1 MTKKIRHGL
10 KQSRN
15 PYTYIV
21 GGGLLVY
28 FSTLFFSPFR
38 IDTLQNEMV
47 RFDTHKTDLSRRSN
61 QELDKVELNTT
72 IRTPKNS
79 QQTISLIPKKDSK
92 ILLLPSYNFGFCR
105 AMRNFTIQR
114 IDPHKVEYG
123 SKIIV
128 EPQYRVDFWGSVDF
142 KPVPAFQMN
151 THDPDAQDVF
161 ISGSVHR
168 SQSPWDPFIW
178 NLFVNVLSDSQHT
191 AIVVDVGANLG
202 YFSLL
207 AASMGFNVIS
217 FEPMN
222 RNVAKFMSSVVR
234 NGFENRITLY
244 QNAVTYTSGDSV
256 KMIETHATNQGNGQM
271 NKLDALSNGIYG
283 QGYVNTIR
291 IDDVIDTNVLL
302 MKIDVEGFESGVL
315 NGAKRLMC
323 WNIVNYITIEF
334 SLETRQS
341 AECPALS
348 MLQLVETLGYEISD
362 IVPNAP
368 PLKSRDFE
376 NFPPNILF
384 RLLNSSVAP
393 AYRLG
398 PKSVC
403 H

>member
-1 MTKKIRHGL
+1 MTRRIRHGL
-10 KQSRN
+10 KQPRN

-21 GGGLLVY
+21 GGGLLLY
-28 FSTLFFSPFR
+28 FSTLFLSPFR
-38 IDTLQNEMV
+38 IDTLQNEMA

-79 QQTISLIPKKDSK
+79 QQTASLIPRKDSK
-92 ILLLPSYNFGFCR
+92 ILLLPSYNFGLCR

-178 NLFVNVLSDSQHT
+178 NLFVNVLSDSRHE

-222 RNVAKFMSSVVR
+222 RNVAKFMASVVR

-256 KMIETHATNQGNGQM
+256 TMIETHATNQGNGQM

-323 WNIVNYITIEF
+323 
-334 SLETRQS
+334 
-341 AECPALS
+341 
-348 MLQLVETLGYEISD
+348 
-362 IVPNAP
+362 
-368 PLKSRDFE
+368 
-376 NFPPNILF
+376 
-384 RLLNSSVAP
+384 
-393 AYRLG
+393 
-398 PKSVC
+398 
-403 H
+403 

>member
-1 MTKKIRHGL
+1 
-10 KQSRN
+10 
-15 PYTYIV
+15 
-21 GGGLLVY
+21 
-28 FSTLFFSPFR
+28 
-38 IDTLQNEMV
+38 
-47 RFDTHKTDLSRRSN
+47 
-61 QELDKVELNTT
+61 
-72 IRTPKNS
+72 
-79 QQTISLIPKKDSK
+79 
-92 ILLLPSYNFGFCR
+92 
-105 AMRNFTIQR
+105 
-114 IDPHKVEYG
+114 
-123 SKIIV
+123 
-128 EPQYRVDFWGSVDF
+128 
-142 KPVPAFQMN
+142 
-151 THDPDAQDVF
+151 
-161 ISGSVHR
+161 
-168 SQSPWDPFIW
+168 
-178 NLFVNVLSDSQHT
+178 
-191 AIVVDVGANLG
+191 
-202 YFSLL
+202 
-207 AASMGFNVIS
+207 
-217 FEPMN
+217 
-222 RNVAKFMSSVVR
+222 
-234 NGFENRITLY
+234 
-244 QNAVTYTSGDSV
+244 
-256 KMIETHATNQGNGQM
+256 M
-271 NKLDALSNGIYG
+271 NKLDALSNGVYG

-384 RLLNSSVAP
+384 RLLNSSMAP